1 MLISFCLI
9 FFLLT
14 LFLSL
19 GFFFQRYLINTKLS
33 DHFSFFETIF
43 FGIFLLTI
51 LTLLTNFFLNLHN
64 KFFLIF
70 LFFLFSFTLLKFRKL
85 IKNNIKK
92 ILLIALI
99 FSPLSTYISF
109 GYDSGLYHI
118 PYQAFIQSEKIS
130 FGLANLHMRYGLT
143 TSYSYIAALLWY
155 NNFFNLVSSFSTIL
169 FSLFFIFVYER
180 IKTKNVIDN
189 IFAISALITFPLWYR
204 YAELSIALVDTYYS
218 IFCYFTVYY
227 GVKIILSENNYE
239 KKINNKIF
247 LFLIFLSFTISTKP
261 TASLLILFLLFVL
274 IIKYKLFLKD
284 VLNIIKIN
292 IISLLFFLTWIIRN
306 FIISSCFFYPIKL
319 SCLNFSWQTNSIED
333 ITVSIK
339 IWNSF
344 IFNSFLKFVVSY
356 ELLIIVLVVIFL
368 ILLINSKR
376 ILNFLLLNRK
386 LAFLTLTLIF
396 VISTMYI
403 EPLKLVS
410 YLIQSK
416 QNILLKTI
424 YIKEVIF
431 IFLFYTLAIFFV
443 SLTFTKNITLN
454 KFFNIRFSNF
464 SPFLFFFINFLIW
477 ILYSPHPRL
486 GQNLFLLIIPVI
498 VILLVDLKKVTIYDF
513 SKYFNILIIII
524 LFKISIIQN
533 FSQINSS
540 SIIFVKKF
548 TPEVALQK
556 RNFYGYFPQ
565 NSENLCWT
573 KKNCH
578 PYSDVHIYKEILNYK
593 FFKEIKN

>member
-1 MLISFCLI
+1 M
-9 FFLLT
+9 
-14 LFLSL
+14 
-19 GFFFQRYLINTKLS
+19 
-33 DHFSFFETIF
+33 
-43 FGIFLLTI
+43 
-51 LTLLTNFFLNLHN
+51 
-64 KFFLIF
+64 
-70 LFFLFSFTLLKFRKL
+70 LKFRKL

-118 PYQAFIQSEKIS
+118 PYQALIQSEKIS

-189 IFAISALITFPLWYR
+189 IFAISALVTFPLWYR
-204 YAELSIALVDTYYS
+204 YAELSIALVDIYYS

-284 VLNIIKIN
+284 ILNIIKIN
-292 IISLLFFLTWIIRN
+292 IISLLFFLTWVIRN

-344 IFNSFLKFVVSY
+344 IFNSFLKFVVNY
-356 ELLIIVLVVIFL
+356 ELLIIVFIVIFL
-368 ILLINSKR
+368 ILLINFKR

-386 LAFLTLTLIF
+386 LAFLTLTFIF
-396 VISTMYI
+396 VIFTMYV

-431 IFLFYTLAIFFV
+431 IFLFYTLAILFV
-443 SLTFTKNITLN
+443 FLTFTKNITLN

-464 SPFLFFFINFLIW
+464 APFLFFFIIFLIW
-477 ILYSPHPRL
+477 ILYGPHPRL
-486 GQNLFLLIIPVI
+486 GQNLFLLTIPVI
-498 VILLVDLKKVTIYDF
+498 VILLIDLKKVTIYDF
-513 SKYFNILIIII
+513 SKYFNILIIIV

-540 SIIFVKKF
+540 SIIFVKQF
-548 TPEVALQK
+548 TPEVSLQK

-565 NSENLCWT
+565 NPEHFCWT

-578 PYSDVHIYKEILNYK
+578 PYSDVYIYKEILNYK

>member
-19 GFFFQRYLINTKLS
+19 GFFFQRYLVNTKLS
-33 DHFSFFETIF
+33 NYFSFFETIF

-51 LTLLTNFFLNLHN
+51 LTLLSNFFLNLHN

-70 LFFLFSFTLLKFRKL
+70 LFFLFSFTLFKFRKL
-85 IKNNIKK
+85 IKNDIKK

-118 PYQAFIQSEKIS
+118 PYQALIQSEKIS

-169 FSLFFIFVYER
+169 FSLFFIFIYER

-204 YAELSIALVDTYYS
+204 YAELSIALVDIYYS

-227 GVKIILSENNYE
+227 GVKIISSENNYE

-261 TASLLILFLLFVL
+261 TALLLVLFLFFVFIVKYKFFL
-274 IIKYKLFLKD
+274 KNILDIIKTN
-284 VLNIIKIN
+284 VIP
-292 IISLLFFLTWIIRN
+292 LLFFFTWVLRN
-306 FIISSCFFYPIKL
+306 FIITSCFFYPIKL
-319 SCLNFSWQTNSIED
+319 SCLNFSWQTQSVED

-339 IWNSF
+339 TWNSF
-344 IFNSFLKFVVSY
+344 IFNSFLKFIFNY
-356 ELLIIVLVVIFL
+356 ETLIIALIAIFVF
-368 ILLINSKR
+368 LLINFKR
-376 ILNFLLLNRK
+376 ILNFLLLKRRSMFLA
-386 LAFLTLTLIF
+386 LAFIF
-396 VISTMYI
+396 VVFTLYI
-403 EPLKLVS
+403 EPLKFIAH
-410 YLIQSK
+410 LIQSK

-424 YIKEVIF
+424 YIKEIIF
-431 IFLFYTLAIFFV
+431 LFLFYTLAIIFIF
-443 SLTFTKNITLN
+443 LTFSKNISIN
-454 KFFNIRFSNF
+454 KFFNTRFSNF
-464 SPFLFFFINFLIW
+464 APFLFFFIIFLIW
-477 ILYSPHPRL
+477 ILYGPHPRL
-486 GQNLFLLIIPVI
+486 GQNLFLLTIPVI
-498 VILLVDLKKVTIYDF
+498 VILLIDLKKVTIYDF
-513 SKYFNILIIII
+513 SKYFNILIIIV

-540 SIIFVKKF
+540 SIIFVKQF
-548 TPEVALQK
+548 TPEVSLQK

-565 NSENLCWT
+565 NPEHFCWT

-578 PYSDVHIYKEILNYK
+578 PYSDVYIYKEILNYK